1 MVNISELNIMLFS
14 LNIDGL
20 DLSTNKYSLLQLFQ
34 TFQKR
39 GVDKYVSQRLMFL
52 GKNNHII

>member
-14 LNIDGL
+14 LYIDGL
-20 DLSTNKYSLLQLFQ
+20 DLSTNKYSSLQLFQ

-39 GVDKYVSQRLMFL
+39 GVDKICFTETDVP
-52 GKNNHII
+52 

>member
-1 MVNISELNIMLFS
+1 MLFS